1 MTAAHT
7 TRRAYR
13 AAVLGWASPEYVA
26 HLFRLA
32 RHTPLEI
39 AIWLADLEDQALDGR
54 ERSRAWER
62 WSLECLRDLL
72 IAAGHEVPRARRP
85 RAA

>member
-1 MTAAHT
+1 MT
-7 TRRAYR
+7 RKNYR
-13 AAVLGWASPEYVA
+13 ATVLGWASPEYVSQI
-26 HLFRLA
+26 FRLH

-39 AIWLADLEDQALDGR
+39 AIWLADLEAQALDGR

-72 IAAGHEVPRARRP
+72 FAAGHEVPRAAPKRARRP